1 MTAFTLESV
10 TKRFAGAIAV
20 NGVSLSIPSGAF
32 VAQLGP
38 SGCGKTTLLR
48 LLAGFERPNAGRI
61 LFGDQCVA
69 SPGHHV
75 PPEERHVAMVFQS
88 YALWPHMS
96 VSENVAFPLSIAGVP
111 AAARRNSVNSV
122 LERVGLAE
130 LEARKPDELSG
141 GQRQRV
147 DLARALV
154 QDAGLILC
162 DEPLANLDVHLRAS
176 MIETF
181 QRLHRESGRTFV
193 YVTHD
198 QAEVLALAT
207 EIVMLDHGRIAQS
220 GSPRTIYSEPAT
232 EAVASFVG
240 RGGLVEAVL
249 GEPGH
254 GRAVARIAG
263 IPVKVRAS
271 HSALAG
277 PARILV
283 RPENVSLGGPIPA
296 RVEGL
301 VFRGPHYEA
310 RLAIPGATILADLS
324 APPSGSDH
332 LGVAIED
339 AWALPQENASA
350 I

>member
-10 TKRFAGAIAV
+10 TKRFAGATAL
-20 NGVSLSIPSGAF
+20 NEVSLSIPPGAF
-32 VAQLGP
+32 VALLGP

-61 LFGDQCVA
+61 LFGDRCVA
-69 SPGHHV
+69 SPRHHV

-88 YALWPHMS
+88 YTLWPHMS

-111 AAARRNSVNSV
+111 AAARRNAVNSV
-122 LERVGLAE
+122 LERVGLAG
-130 LEARKPDELSG
+130 LETRKPDELSG

-147 DLARALV
+147 ALARALV
-154 QDAGLILC
+154 QDAGLVLC

-198 QAEVLALAT
+198 QAEALALAT
-207 EIVMLDHGRIAQS
+207 EIVVLDHGRIAQA
-220 GSPRTIYSEPAT
+220 GSPQTIYAEPAT
-232 EAVASFVG
+232 EAVATFVG

-249 GEPGH
+249 EDPGH
-254 GRAVARIAG
+254 GSAVARVAG
-263 IPVKVRAS
+263 IPVSVRAS
-271 HSALAG
+271 PCAVAG
-277 PARILV
+277 RARILV

-296 RVEGL
+296 RIESL
-301 VFRGPHYEA
+301 VFRGSHYEA
-310 RLAIPGATILADLS
+310 RLAIPGGTIVTDLN
-324 APPSGSDH
+324 APPGGTDR
-332 LGVAIED
+332 LDVAIET
-339 AWALPQENASA
+339 AWAVPQRWTSSA
-350 I
+350 